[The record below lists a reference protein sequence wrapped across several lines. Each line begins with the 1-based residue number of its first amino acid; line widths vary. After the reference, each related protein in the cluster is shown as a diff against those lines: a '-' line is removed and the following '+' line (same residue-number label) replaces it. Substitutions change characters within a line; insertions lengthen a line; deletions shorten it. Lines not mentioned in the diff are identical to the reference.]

1 MLLGQSCTRL
11 SALSTIP
18 VISLFHGSIQK
29 LVSNSYCVHKDIL
42 RRRLQS
48 SPSKLHLSA
57 DVWTAPN
64 HKAFLGTCVKFVDPE
79 WKETLQALLALSEL
93 PGLDG
98 PGSHGGPEQW
108 KLLRR
113 VLEDYNIWNK
123 IGLYTGDNH
132 ASNDKLCR
140 FLGEHLQ
147 ARGIN
152 WEPRKQRIRCHG
164 HPARAALEQID
175 GDDEIAFGADFA
187 QRVKAQRALGWCRLR
202 PLGKIHNISVH
213 MRENDYRWNL
223 FKKRAGRSL
232 GLDNDT
238 RWNSW
243 FLLLDVALNLQE
255 HVEWYQRRYYE
266 NLQDDYLAPSEWS
279 ILRETRAFLQP
290 FWKITQLTE
299 GRYATLDRTLFTMD
313 VLHRHY
319 TQAFQKRHDNHA
331 LRSCIAASWAVFDK
345 YYQLTDESPA
355 YGAAMMLH
363 PSRRMALV
371 KKNWPKL
378 WQPVLDG
385 VEKYWKDYYQTLPI
399 ATTTPELRDKLQPPV
414 EYELLARE
422 LDLVRPAMNELDE
435 YKSFVT
441 QTPVA
446 IDCSPL
452 TWWPVLSIVQPQSMS
467 GLKADSQRKANQ
479 SGTGTAKEYGIA
491 NAHNRVRD
499 HLRDKHCIRISETRT
514 AKMIGQ
520 QNAIDRL
527 FEQQAARQEGH
538 DIEQEHHLLAAVDDE
553 LYNQALVNLLTA
565 HSLPHSLVEWPEWYA
580 MLHTVNYMAPGV
592 VTQSRGQV
600 PKLLEASFI
609 THREKLRS
617 KLKSSLTQV
626 HFSIDIWSSPNH
638 HSLLG
643 IVAHFIDR
651 ECRQLRKALLALRE
665 LEGAHSG
672 EAIAE
677 TFLTVIDSY
686 GLHGQVGYF
695 TLDNAY
701 NNDTMLQAIAKACD
715 FDTAH
720 RRLRCNGHIINL
732 AVQAFLFGRNKDASD
747 EALRQVSQLPKDE
760 QEGVADRRDTA
771 TARRRHGAL
780 GMLHNL
786 VVWVRSSG
794 QRYQAFSKAAGRM
807 IPQDNSTRWNSWY
820 LMIHVAIKAR
830 KEVNSFIDDHY
841 TEGDISLDYLHPE
854 HWQEL
859 QEIHDFL
866 QPFHEI
872 TKDTQWDNSSL
883 DEVICSMDFLITHYK
898 ASTEKFRHSLTMTD
912 RIMTSW
918 YKFDDYYR
926 RTDDSPVYAAAIL
939 LHPSLRRAHLH
950 EAWKDQSQY
959 IGPAVE
965 AVRKLWEDYKP
976 RQVPTINEDL
986 SAYEAYKQRIYQP
999 PSSHD
1004 EFNRFID
1011 GPTLPIGSSSAL
1023 SWWLEPTQ
1031 ATSFPNLYRLAVN
1044 IFSIPAMSAEAE
1056 RVFSGARRTIT
1067 WDRSRLSV
1075 KTIEQTECLKHWMKS
1090 GLLDRAFMSP
1100 DTTEVGANL
1109 PDELWPET
1117 WKTAVYLHNRSPQQA
1132 HNWKTPFERLHQWL
1146 RENNRDTGYLQTQP
1160 DITHLKA
1167 YGCRAY
1173 PLTREALKEKQK
1185 KHLKTHPHAEVG
1197 YLVGYDFTNIFRIWI
1212 PERQEVRRVR
1222 DVTFD
1227 ETCHYDPKDHQPQ
1240 SLPSVEPLQV
1250 QLPAHIESDSELD
1263 ENEVLGLH
1271 AHGESSAE
1279 DDDRST
1285 RSASIESTVWVG
1297 GRPISEELRE
1307 YEAQVASQT
1316 GYLTPDESQRGSQHL
1331 HEDNDQ
1337 SEKSEDHT
1345 IHDKDASNIQHG
1357 HDHGRSDTREN
1368 DQPRRKS
1375 ARQRKQTE
1383 RAREA
1388 AARSFAVYRS
1398 SFFTGREQR
1407 LHRKSLPPE
1416 PRNYHELTKHRFE
1429 QDFRNAMEIE
1439 WTSVNKRGTVQ
1450 PIPKDQA
1457 TGQVLPLTWVFK
1469 YKFDKHG
1476 YLQKFKARICVRG
1489 DLQQPGSKDTYA
1501 ATLAGRSF
1509 RILMAITA
1517 KFDMETRQL
1526 DAINAFTNSVL
1537 DEDVYVQFPDGYR
1550 RRGWVLKLL
1559 RALKI

>member
-1 MLLGQSCTRL
+1 
-11 SALSTIP
+11 
-18 VISLFHGSIQK
+18 
-29 LVSNSYCVHKDIL
+29 
-42 RRRLQS
+42 
-48 SPSKLHLSA
+48 
-57 DVWTAPN
+57 
-64 HKAFLGTCVKFVDPE
+64 
-79 WKETLQALLALSEL
+79 
-93 PGLDG
+93 
-98 PGSHGGPEQW
+98 
-108 KLLRR
+108 
-113 VLEDYNIWNK
+113 
-123 IGLYTGDNH
+123 
-132 ASNDKLCR
+132 
-140 FLGEHLQ
+140 
-147 ARGIN
+147 
-152 WEPRKQRIRCHG
+152 
-164 HPARAALEQID
+164 
-175 GDDEIAFGADFA
+175 
-187 QRVKAQRALGWCRLR
+187 
-202 PLGKIHNISVH
+202 
-213 MRENDYRWNL
+213 
-223 FKKRAGRSL
+223 
-232 GLDNDT
+232 
-238 RWNSW
+238 
-243 FLLLDVALNLQE
+243 
-255 HVEWYQRRYYE
+255 
-266 NLQDDYLAPSEWS
+266 
-279 ILRETRAFLQP
+279 
-290 FWKITQLTE
+290 
-299 GRYATLDRTLFTMD
+299 
-313 VLHRHY
+313 
-319 TQAFQKRHDNHA
+319 
-331 LRSCIAASWAVFDK
+331 
-345 YYQLTDESPA
+345 
-355 YGAAMMLH
+355 
-363 PSRRMALV
+363 
-371 KKNWPKL
+371 
-378 WQPVLDG
+378 
-385 VEKYWKDYYQTLPI
+385 
-399 ATTTPELRDKLQPPV
+399 
-414 EYELLARE
+414 
-422 LDLVRPAMNELDE
+422 
-435 YKSFVT
+435 
-441 QTPVA
+441 
-446 IDCSPL
+446 
-452 TWWPVLSIVQPQSMS
+452 
-467 GLKADSQRKANQ
+467 
-479 SGTGTAKEYGIA
+479 
-491 NAHNRVRD
+491 
-499 HLRDKHCIRISETRT
+499 
-514 AKMIGQ
+514 MIGQ

-747 EALRQVSQLPKDE
+747 EALRQVSQLSKDE

-771 TARRRHGAL
+771 TAWRRHGAL

-1067 WDRSRLSV
+1067 WDRSTIKFDGRPIETLNLHWLRKYVRLVQQEPILFRGTVFDNVCHGLVGTQWENVSRDE
-1075 KTIEQTECLKHWMKS
+1075 KMPLTIEAAKTAYAHDFITELPNGYDTEIGQRGGLLS
-1090 GLLDRAFMSP
+1090 GGQKQRVAIACSVVSQPKVLLLDEATSALPHAEGIVQQALDRAADGRTAIVIAHKLATIKKADNIVVMSKGRIV
-1100 DTTEVGANL
+1100 EQGAHADLVAHDGVYAQLVRIQNL
-1109 PDELWPET
+1109 LVS
-1117 WKTAVYLHNRSPQQA
+1117 AA
-1132 HNWKTPFERLHQWL
+1132 
-1146 RENNRDTGYLQTQP
+1146 
-1160 DITHLKA
+1160 KA
-1167 YGCRAY
+1167 SG
-1173 PLTREALKEKQK
+1173 
-1185 KHLKTHPHAEVG
+1185 V
-1197 YLVGYDFTNIFRIWI
+1197 
-1212 PERQEVRRVR
+1212 
-1222 DVTFD
+1222 
-1227 ETCHYDPKDHQPQ
+1227 
-1240 SLPSVEPLQV
+1240 
-1250 QLPAHIESDSELD
+1250 ESD
-1263 ENEVLGLH
+1263 G
-1271 AHGESSAE
+1271 
-1279 DDDRST
+1279 
-1285 RSASIESTVWVG
+1285 
-1297 GRPISEELRE
+1297 
-1307 YEAQVASQT
+1307 
-1316 GYLTPDESQRGSQHL
+1316 
-1331 HEDNDQ
+1331 
-1337 SEKSEDHT
+1337 
-1345 IHDKDASNIQHG
+1345 
-1357 HDHGRSDTREN
+1357 
-1368 DQPRRKS
+1368 
-1375 ARQRKQTE
+1375 
-1383 RAREA
+1383 
-1388 AARSFAVYRS
+1388 
-1398 SFFTGREQR
+1398 
-1407 LHRKSLPPE
+1407 
-1416 PRNYHELTKHRFE
+1416 
-1429 QDFRNAMEIE
+1429 M
-1439 WTSVNKRGTVQ
+1439 
-1450 PIPKDQA
+1450 
-1457 TGQVLPLTWVFK
+1457 
-1469 YKFDKHG
+1469 
-1476 YLQKFKARICVRG
+1476 
-1489 DLQQPGSKDTYA
+1489 
-1501 ATLAGRSF
+1501 
-1509 RILMAITA
+1509 
-1517 KFDMETRQL
+1517 
-1526 DAINAFTNSVL
+1526 
-1537 DEDVYVQFPDGYR
+1537 
-1550 RRGWVLKLL
+1550 RRG
-1559 RALKI
+1559 IQ

>member
-1 MLLGQSCTRL
+1 
-11 SALSTIP
+11 
-18 VISLFHGSIQK
+18 
-29 LVSNSYCVHKDIL
+29 
-42 RRRLQS
+42 
-48 SPSKLHLSA
+48 
-57 DVWTAPN
+57 
-64 HKAFLGTCVKFVDPE
+64 
-79 WKETLQALLALSEL
+79 
-93 PGLDG
+93 
-98 PGSHGGPEQW
+98 
-108 KLLRR
+108 
-113 VLEDYNIWNK
+113 
-123 IGLYTGDNH
+123 
-132 ASNDKLCR
+132 
-140 FLGEHLQ
+140 
-147 ARGIN
+147 
-152 WEPRKQRIRCHG
+152 
-164 HPARAALEQID
+164 
-175 GDDEIAFGADFA
+175 
-187 QRVKAQRALGWCRLR
+187 
-202 PLGKIHNISVH
+202 
-213 MRENDYRWNL
+213 
-223 FKKRAGRSL
+223 
-232 GLDNDT
+232 
-238 RWNSW
+238 
-243 FLLLDVALNLQE
+243 
-255 HVEWYQRRYYE
+255 
-266 NLQDDYLAPSEWS
+266 
-279 ILRETRAFLQP
+279 
-290 FWKITQLTE
+290 
-299 GRYATLDRTLFTMD
+299 
-313 VLHRHY
+313 
-319 TQAFQKRHDNHA
+319 
-331 LRSCIAASWAVFDK
+331 
-345 YYQLTDESPA
+345 
-355 YGAAMMLH
+355 
-363 PSRRMALV
+363 
-371 KKNWPKL
+371 
-378 WQPVLDG
+378 
-385 VEKYWKDYYQTLPI
+385 
-399 ATTTPELRDKLQPPV
+399 
-414 EYELLARE
+414 
-422 LDLVRPAMNELDE
+422 
-435 YKSFVT
+435 
-441 QTPVA
+441 
-446 IDCSPL
+446 
-452 TWWPVLSIVQPQSMS
+452 
-467 GLKADSQRKANQ
+467 
-479 SGTGTAKEYGIA
+479 
-491 NAHNRVRD
+491 
-499 HLRDKHCIRISETRT
+499 
-514 AKMIGQ
+514 MIGQ

-747 EALRQVSQLPKDE
+747 EALRQVSQLSKDE

-771 TARRRHGAL
+771 TAWRRHGAL

-1100 DTTEVGANL
+1100 DTTEV
-1109 PDELWPET
+1109 
-1117 WKTAVYLHNRSPQQA
+1117 Q
-1132 HNWKTPFERLHQWL
+1132 RLAIRLEARLDGIQGGL
-1146 RENNRDTGYLQTQP
+1146 DALLQGQVPITFTGYFGAGSAAALAPTPALSTAPTLNLHTAPAPAPAPTQE
-1160 DITHLKA
+1160 
-1167 YGCRAY
+1167 
-1173 PLTREALKEKQK
+1173 PLVPGMPIVTAL
-1185 KHLKTHPHAEVG
+1185 ARV
-1197 YLVGYDFTNIFRIWI
+1197 FT
-1212 PERQEVRRVR
+1212 VR
-1222 DVTFD
+1222 DVWKEWEEGFAGQKAVRELE
-1227 ETCHYDPKDHQPQ
+1227 ETWGSRWRPGNG
-1240 SLPSVEPLQV
+1240 VRV
-1250 QLPAHIESDSELD
+1250 QFC
-1263 ENEVLGLH
+1263 
-1271 AHGESSAE
+1271 
-1279 DDDRST
+1279 
-1285 RSASIESTVWVG
+1285 
-1297 GRPISEELRE
+1297 
-1307 YEAQVASQT
+1307 
-1316 GYLTPDESQRGSQHL
+1316 
-1331 HEDNDQ
+1331 
-1337 SEKSEDHT
+1337 
-1345 IHDKDASNIQHG
+1345 
-1357 HDHGRSDTREN
+1357 
-1368 DQPRRKS
+1368 RRKVIWDELLGRMAS
-1375 ARQRKQTE
+1375 GKCKE
-1383 RAREA
+1383 EA
-1388 AARSFAVYRS
+1388 VA
-1398 SFFTGREQR
+1398 
-1407 LHRKSLPPE
+1407 
-1416 PRNYHELTKHRFE
+1416 ELEHLR
-1429 QDFRNAMEIE
+1429 
-1439 WTSVNKRGTVQ
+1439 
-1450 PIPKDQA
+1450 
-1457 TGQVLPLTWVFK
+1457 
-1469 YKFDKHG
+1469 
-1476 YLQKFKARICVRG
+1476 
-1489 DLQQPGSKDTYA
+1489 
-1501 ATLAGRSF
+1501 AGRSLN
-1509 RILMAITA
+1509 RL
-1517 KFDMETRQL
+1517 
-1526 DAINAFTNSVL
+1526 V
-1537 DEDVYVQFPDGYR
+1537 DELKQR
-1550 RRGWVLKLL
+1550 RRWGQDRGQGQGQIRVQVGTPVPDDPGPGPGPGPTLGQGRRGGEPGGGSGPPVVDRKP
-1559 RALKI
+1559 AV

>member
-1 MLLGQSCTRL
+1 
-11 SALSTIP
+11 
-18 VISLFHGSIQK
+18 
-29 LVSNSYCVHKDIL
+29 
-42 RRRLQS
+42 
-48 SPSKLHLSA
+48 
-57 DVWTAPN
+57 
-64 HKAFLGTCVKFVDPE
+64 
-79 WKETLQALLALSEL
+79 
-93 PGLDG
+93 
-98 PGSHGGPEQW
+98 
-108 KLLRR
+108 
-113 VLEDYNIWNK
+113 
-123 IGLYTGDNH
+123 
-132 ASNDKLCR
+132 
-140 FLGEHLQ
+140 
-147 ARGIN
+147 
-152 WEPRKQRIRCHG
+152 
-164 HPARAALEQID
+164 
-175 GDDEIAFGADFA
+175 
-187 QRVKAQRALGWCRLR
+187 
-202 PLGKIHNISVH
+202 
-213 MRENDYRWNL
+213 
-223 FKKRAGRSL
+223 
-232 GLDNDT
+232 
-238 RWNSW
+238 
-243 FLLLDVALNLQE
+243 
-255 HVEWYQRRYYE
+255 
-266 NLQDDYLAPSEWS
+266 
-279 ILRETRAFLQP
+279 
-290 FWKITQLTE
+290 
-299 GRYATLDRTLFTMD
+299 
-313 VLHRHY
+313 
-319 TQAFQKRHDNHA
+319 
-331 LRSCIAASWAVFDK
+331 
-345 YYQLTDESPA
+345 
-355 YGAAMMLH
+355 
-363 PSRRMALV
+363 
-371 KKNWPKL
+371 
-378 WQPVLDG
+378 
-385 VEKYWKDYYQTLPI
+385 
-399 ATTTPELRDKLQPPV
+399 
-414 EYELLARE
+414 
-422 LDLVRPAMNELDE
+422 
-435 YKSFVT
+435 
-441 QTPVA
+441 
-446 IDCSPL
+446 
-452 TWWPVLSIVQPQSMS
+452 
-467 GLKADSQRKANQ
+467 
-479 SGTGTAKEYGIA
+479 
-491 NAHNRVRD
+491 
-499 HLRDKHCIRISETRT
+499 
-514 AKMIGQ
+514 MIGQ

-747 EALRQVSQLPKDE
+747 EALRQVSQLSKDE

-771 TARRRHGAL
+771 TAWRRHGAL

-1100 DTTEVGANL
+1100 DTTESSSPYISNCNYDGAGAVLSWMYGNM
-1109 PDELWPET
+1109 
-1117 WKTAVYLHNRSPQQA
+1117 TARNDDSPKGATVSFDQTGTYGTA
-1132 HNWKTPFERLHQWL
+1132 GMDR
-1146 RENNRDTGYLQTQP
+1146 TGYLYVPAACKSGGSAVCKLHVALHGCLQSYSQIGSKYIDNTGFKKWADTNNIIVLFPQAVP
-1160 DITHLKA
+1160 DYASHTLWTGA
-1167 YGCRAY
+1167 SLPNPGACWDWVGWYGCRAD
-1173 PLTREALKEKQK
+1173 QK
-1185 KHLKTHPHAEVG
+1185 G
-1197 YLVGYDFTNIFRIWI
+1197 
-1212 PERQEVRRVR
+1212 
-1222 DVTFD
+1222 
-1227 ETCHYDPKDHQPQ
+1227 
-1240 SLPSVEPLQV
+1240 
-1250 QLPAHIESDSELD
+1250 
-1263 ENEVLGLH
+1263 
-1271 AHGESSAE
+1271 GE
-1279 DDDRST
+1279 
-1285 RSASIESTVWVG
+1285 
-1297 GRPISEELRE
+1297 
-1307 YEAQVASQT
+1307 Y
-1316 GYLTPDESQRGSQHL
+1316 
-1331 HEDNDQ
+1331 
-1337 SEKSEDHT
+1337 
-1345 IHDKDASNIQHG
+1345 
-1357 HDHGRSDTREN
+1357 
-1368 DQPRRKS
+1368 
-1375 ARQRKQTE
+1375 
-1383 RAREA
+1383 
-1388 AARSFAVYRS
+1388 
-1398 SFFTGREQR
+1398 
-1407 LHRKSLPPE
+1407 
-1416 PRNYHELTKHRFE
+1416 
-1429 QDFRNAMEIE
+1429 
-1439 WTSVNKRGTVQ
+1439 
-1450 PIPKDQA
+1450 
-1457 TGQVLPLTWVFK
+1457 
-1469 YKFDKHG
+1469 
-1476 YLQKFKARICVRG
+1476 
-1489 DLQQPGSKDTYA
+1489 
-1501 ATLAGRSF
+1501 
-1509 RILMAITA
+1509 
-1517 KFDMETRQL
+1517 
-1526 DAINAFTNSVL
+1526 
-1537 DEDVYVQFPDGYR
+1537 
-1550 RRGWVLKLL
+1550 
-1559 RALKI
+1559 

>member
-1 MLLGQSCTRL
+1 
-11 SALSTIP
+11 
-18 VISLFHGSIQK
+18 
-29 LVSNSYCVHKDIL
+29 
-42 RRRLQS
+42 
-48 SPSKLHLSA
+48 
-57 DVWTAPN
+57 
-64 HKAFLGTCVKFVDPE
+64 
-79 WKETLQALLALSEL
+79 
-93 PGLDG
+93 
-98 PGSHGGPEQW
+98 
-108 KLLRR
+108 
-113 VLEDYNIWNK
+113 
-123 IGLYTGDNH
+123 
-132 ASNDKLCR
+132 
-140 FLGEHLQ
+140 
-147 ARGIN
+147 
-152 WEPRKQRIRCHG
+152 
-164 HPARAALEQID
+164 
-175 GDDEIAFGADFA
+175 
-187 QRVKAQRALGWCRLR
+187 
-202 PLGKIHNISVH
+202 
-213 MRENDYRWNL
+213 
-223 FKKRAGRSL
+223 
-232 GLDNDT
+232 
-238 RWNSW
+238 
-243 FLLLDVALNLQE
+243 
-255 HVEWYQRRYYE
+255 
-266 NLQDDYLAPSEWS
+266 
-279 ILRETRAFLQP
+279 
-290 FWKITQLTE
+290 
-299 GRYATLDRTLFTMD
+299 
-313 VLHRHY
+313 
-319 TQAFQKRHDNHA
+319 
-331 LRSCIAASWAVFDK
+331 
-345 YYQLTDESPA
+345 
-355 YGAAMMLH
+355 
-363 PSRRMALV
+363 
-371 KKNWPKL
+371 
-378 WQPVLDG
+378 
-385 VEKYWKDYYQTLPI
+385 
-399 ATTTPELRDKLQPPV
+399 
-414 EYELLARE
+414 
-422 LDLVRPAMNELDE
+422 
-435 YKSFVT
+435 
-441 QTPVA
+441 
-446 IDCSPL
+446 
-452 TWWPVLSIVQPQSMS
+452 
-467 GLKADSQRKANQ
+467 
-479 SGTGTAKEYGIA
+479 
-491 NAHNRVRD
+491 
-499 HLRDKHCIRISETRT
+499 
-514 AKMIGQ
+514 MIGQ

-617 KLKSSLTQV
+617 KLKSSLTQG

-747 EALRQVSQLPKDE
+747 EALRQVSQLSKDE

-771 TARRRHGAL
+771 TAWRRHGAL

-1100 DTTEVGANL
+1100 DTTEV
-1109 PDELWPET
+1109 
-1117 WKTAVYLHNRSPQQA
+1117 Y
-1132 HNWKTPFERLHQWL
+1132 
-1146 RENNRDTGYLQTQP
+1146 RDRG
-1160 DITHLKA
+1160 
-1167 YGCRAY
+1167 G
-1173 PLTREALKEKQK
+1173 
-1185 KHLKTHPHAEVG
+1185 
-1197 YLVGYDFTNIFRIWI
+1197 
-1212 PERQEVRRVR
+1212 RRVLN
-1222 DVTFD
+1222 
-1227 ETCHYDPKDHQPQ
+1227 DP
-1240 SLPSVEPLQV
+1240 
-1250 QLPAHIESDSELD
+1250 
-1263 ENEVLGLH
+1263 
-1271 AHGESSAE
+1271 
-1279 DDDRST
+1279 
-1285 RSASIESTVWVG
+1285 
-1297 GRPISEELRE
+1297 
-1307 YEAQVASQT
+1307 AQ
-1316 GYLTPDESQRGSQHL
+1316 
-1331 HEDNDQ
+1331 
-1337 SEKSEDHT
+1337 
-1345 IHDKDASNIQHG
+1345 
-1357 HDHGRSDTREN
+1357 
-1368 DQPRRKS
+1368 
-1375 ARQRKQTE
+1375 
-1383 RAREA
+1383 EA
-1388 AARSFAVYRS
+1388 A
-1398 SFFTGREQR
+1398 
-1407 LHRKSLPPE
+1407 
-1416 PRNYHELTKHRFE
+1416 
-1429 QDFRNAMEIE
+1429 
-1439 WTSVNKRGTVQ
+1439 
-1450 PIPKDQA
+1450 IP
-1457 TGQVLPLTWVFK
+1457 L
-1469 YKFDKHG
+1469 
-1476 YLQKFKARICVRG
+1476 
-1489 DLQQPGSKDTYA
+1489 
-1501 ATLAGRSF
+1501 
-1509 RILMAITA
+1509 
-1517 KFDMETRQL
+1517 
-1526 DAINAFTNSVL
+1526 
-1537 DEDVYVQFPDGYR
+1537 
-1550 RRGWVLKLL
+1550 
-1559 RALKI
+1559 